1 MKMFRFLAVVLLV
14 AMSASLIGCTTPTA
28 ETPVVTDAP
37 VATDAPVVTEEPKP
51 VTAADLPV
59 LVMAMRLDDV
69 VTLDPGYAGETTNL
83 TIHINTYDTLVDIR
97 PDDLNTIVGRLAE
110 TWEANA
116 DFTEF
121 TFHLRPDTFFASG
134 NPVTAADVVFS
145 WNRLVNLKGAPAWN
159 LDGIIKVEAIDDL
172 TVKATAAEPL
182 PAFFASAANP
192 SLGIMDSVLA
202 KEHGATDAA
211 DADVT
216 DKAKEWLDQHSA
228 GSGPFILT
236 SWTPKSEIV
245 LEANMNYFKGAP
257 KFGKVIIKHVEDPTT
272 QLQMLQTGD
281 ADIIG
286 SVDADLYDVAKADPN
301 LVVTVDQTLDENYL
315 AMTSACNTELS
326 PESAALLCDVRIRQ
340 AVAYA
345 IDYDGLINAVL
356 DGYGVRAPSIIPL
369 GVLGVDPAKVW
380 GRDVEKSKA
389 LLADAG
395 HADGIT
401 LDYYYASNPTRETVA
416 AKIKNDLAEVGIT
429 LNLNPMEQSVYLSEM
444 RAQKLPM
451 AQGGWTPDYL
461 DPTMWT
467 DYFGLGDRSV
477 AFRMQY
483 SNPEATKQAQII
495 RTTMD
500 KAAREAAIIALQDI
514 LIADMPYTMLWQTQA
529 IHAHSAKITGYMFH
543 PVWLLD
549 FWMLAPVE

>member
-1 MKMFRFLAVVLLV
+1 
-14 AMSASLIGCTTPTA
+14 
-28 ETPVVTDAP
+28 
-37 VATDAPVVTEEPKP
+37 
-51 VTAADLPV
+51 
-59 LVMAMRLDDV
+59 
-69 VTLDPGYAGETTNL
+69 
-83 TIHINTYDTLVDIR
+83 
-97 PDDLNTIVGRLAE
+97 
-110 TWEANA
+110 
-116 DFTEF
+116 
-121 TFHLRPDTFFASG
+121 
-134 NPVTAADVVFS
+134 
-145 WNRLVNLKGAPAWN
+145 
-159 LDGIIKVEAIDDL
+159 
-172 TVKATAAEPL
+172 
-182 PAFFASAANP
+182 
-192 SLGIMDSVLA
+192 
-202 KEHGATDAA
+202 
-211 DADVT
+211 
-216 DKAKEWLDQHSA
+216 
-228 GSGPFILT
+228 
-236 SWTPKSEIV
+236 
-245 LEANMNYFKGAP
+245 
-257 KFGKVIIKHVEDPTT
+257 
-272 QLQMLQTGD
+272 
-281 ADIIG
+281 
-286 SVDADLYDVAKADPN
+286 
-301 LVVTVDQTLDENYL
+301 
-315 AMTSACNTELS
+315 
-326 PESAALLCDVRIRQ
+326 
-340 AVAYA
+340 
-345 IDYDGLINAVL
+345 
-356 DGYGVRAPSIIPL
+356 
-369 GVLGVDPAKVW
+369 VDPAKVW

-500 KAAREAAIIALQDI
+500 KTAREAAIIALQDI